1 MSPQTPR
8 NATASGSSQIIRVQ
22 RENTPPQWSWQRFT
36 WPAAVVA
43 ATGATLGF
51 LQPWGY
57 VRSETVRSETSHPVK
72 EHVTTGR
79 VVNVAQPTPAETASV
94 TLPANIRPWQTTTL
108 HSRVTGY
115 LTAWHVDLGDTVKA
129 GDVLAE
135 LETPELD
142 QEVAEGIAQAAEA
155 NAAAVQATAELSE
168 AEAELSVA
176 MAQLS
181 RVQAEVEL
189 ARSQLARREKLVSR
203 SAISQEELDTFE
215 KQLET
220 RTADVAAAEADV
232 ARRRTGLKT
241 RAAVIAARAATA
253 TSRAANVERLKE
265 LQSFKRIVAPF
276 SGVVTRR
283 SAEVGMLVT
292 AGTEQLY
299 VLEDMSRVRVQVS
312 VPQSTAAIVRIGIP
326 ATISLPESSA
336 PSTPASV
343 TRIASSIDSTNRTM
357 LAEIELENTTTH
369 LQPGSYAQVTLTTPH
384 QNSGWTIPANTLQMR
399 IDGPHIAVV
408 GSGGQLEL
416 RSVKLGRDLGGRV
429 QILSGVRGDEQLV
442 VNPTDDLVSGMQVEV
457 KRETKVAQR

>member
-1 MSPQTPR
+1 MSPPTTQTAAR
-8 NATASGSSQIIRVQ
+8 SRSQIIQVS
-22 RENTPPQWSWQRFT
+22 RENPPAQWSWQRLT
-36 WPAAVVA
+36 WPAVTVA
-43 ATGATLGF
+43 AGGAVLGF
-51 LQPWGY
+51 LQPWDY
-57 VRSETVRSETSHPVK
+57 VHSETAHPATSHPAT
-72 EHVTTGR
+72 EHAATGR
-79 VVNVAQPTPAETASV
+79 VVNVAQPAPAETANV

-108 HSRVTGY
+108 HARVTGY
-115 LTAWHVDLGDTVKA
+115 LTAWHVDLGATVKA

-142 QEVAEGIAQAAEA
+142 QEVAEGVAQAAEA
-155 NAAAVQATAELSE
+155 NAAAVQAQAERSE

-176 MAQLS
+176 LAQLS
-181 RVQAEVEL
+181 RVQSEVEL
-189 ARSQLARREKLVSR
+189 ARTQLARREKLVSR
-203 SAISQEELDTFE
+203 NAISQEEFDTFE

-220 RTADVAAAEADV
+220 RTADVVSAEADV
-232 ARRRTGLKT
+232 VRRRTSLKT
-241 RAAVIAARAATA
+241 RDAVIAARQATA

-312 VPQSTAAIVRIGIP
+312 VPQSNAALVRVGVP
-326 ATISLPESSA
+326 ATINLPESNASA
-336 PSTPASV
+336 TEASV

-357 LAEIELENTTTH
+357 LAEIELENTTAQ
-369 LQPGSYAQVTLTTPH
+369 LQPGSYVQVTLTTPH

-408 GSGGQLEL
+408 GSNGQLEL
-416 RSVKLGRDLGGRV
+416 RQVKLGRDLGGRV

-442 VNPTDDLVSGMQVEV
+442 VNPTDDLVSGSQVEV